1 MSQRMSQPMHEIFEA
16 CVQALKDGN
25 PVALAT
31 IIRADTRWSVG
42 AKMVVREDGS
52 TFGNLGDELL
62 SRYAL
67 EVAREAIQAGS
78 SRRVTSIYHAGEL
91 IEAAPGELGDVD
103 IFVEVLQPNPTLLLI
118 GAGHIGEAIVK
129 LAKLLRWRVVV
140 VDDRPDFITSAR
152 LPDADERILVSYEP
166 TAETLATMPVT
177 ITPSTFVLVA
187 TWGWDEPALRQIVN
201 APAAYIGLVA
211 SARKSIL
218 IFRDLIKE
226 GIAPEILERVR
237 VPTGL
242 DLGAETPME
251 IALSIM
257 AEMLM
262 VHRHASG
269 LPLIQFKG
277 GAIMRQSLK
286 GITQ

>member
-1 MSQRMSQPMHEIFEA
+1 MTQRMSKPMREIFEA
-16 CVQALKDGN
+16 CVQALQDGK

-31 IIRADTRWSVG
+31 IIRADPRWSVG
-42 AKMVVREDGS
+42 AKMVIREDGS
-52 TFGNLGDELL
+52 TLGNLEDELL

-67 EVAREAIQAGS
+67 DVAREAIRAGS
-78 SRRVTSIYHAGEL
+78 SRRVTYIYHADEL

-103 IFVEVLQPNPTLLLI
+103 VFVEVLQPNPTLLLI

-152 LPDADERILVSYEP
+152 LPDADERILVNYEP
-166 TAETLATMPVT
+166 TTETLATMPWT

-187 TWGWDEPALRQIVN
+187 TWGWDEPVLRQIVN

-226 GIAPEILERVR
+226 GIAPEMLERVR